1 MITNNTY
8 HQKGRYFIPNSN
20 EVEVR
25 PEGVESSLTSLDY
38 FIDVY
43 ERELLI
49 GFLDIELYNELVA
62 VFPNIEG
69 VGNEKWFNLVN
80 GTDYVYDGKTY
91 RFEGL
96 RGYNKNSMISA
107 YVFCKYLRNDDSYY
121 STTGVLKVNGG
132 NSTPFDPTQKY
143 VTAWLDFLSK
153 YQDNYHYS
161 NSSYSVIYKNGIP
174 VGLDYYK
181 EEENKSGLVTLETY
195 LKHNENNFEGYKF
208 TRYETINSF
217 NI

>member
-8 HQKGRYFIPNSN
+8 HQKGRYFVPNSN

-25 PEGVESSLTSLDY
+25 PSGVESSQTSLEY

-49 GFLDIELYNELVA
+49 GFLGIELYNELVT
-62 VFPNIEG
+62 VFPNLED

-80 GTDYVYDGKTY
+80 GTDYVYNGENY

-121 STTGVLKVNGG
+121 STTGVIKVNSGK
-132 NSTPFDPTQKY
+132 SVSFDPTQKY
-143 VTAWLDFLSK
+143 ISAYNDFLSK
-153 YQDNYHYS
+153 YQNNYYYCS
-161 NSSYSVIYKNGIP
+161 DSYSVIYKDGIA
-174 VGLDYYK
+174 VGLDYYN
-181 EEENKSGLVTLETY
+181 EESSKGGLVTLETY
-195 LKHNENNFEGYKF
+195 MEHQKDDFEGYSFK
-208 TRYETINSF
+208 RYETINSF

>member
-1 MITNNTY
+1 MITDSTY
-8 HQKGRYFIPNSN
+8 HQKGRYFIPNTN
-20 EVEVR
+20 DLDAR
-25 PEGVESSLTSLDY
+25 PVGVESSLTSLDY

-49 GFLDIELYNELVA
+49 SFLGIDLYNELVT
-62 VFPNIEG
+62 VLPNIG
-69 VGNEKWFNLVN
+69 DVGNEKWFNLVN
-80 GTDYVYDGKTY
+80 GTDYVKDGVTY

-121 STTGVLKVNGG
+121 STTGVLKVKGS
-132 NSTPFDPTQKY
+132 NSDYFDPTQKY
-143 VTAWLDFLSK
+143 VTAWFDFLNK
-153 YQDNYHYS
+153 YQNECYYS
-161 NSSYSVIYKNGIP
+161 NSSYSVIYHNGLA
-174 VGLDYYK
+174 VGLDYYN
-181 EEENKSGLVTLETY
+181 ESENKGGLVTLETY
-195 LKHNENNFEGYKF
+195 LKHNESDFEGYNF